1 MKDIKL
7 VQIAN
12 LVFEAESSRSVPNGR
27 KSLLFRD
34 SLFNDI

>member
-12 LVFEAESSRSVPNGR
+12 LVFEAESSSSVPNGKK
-27 KSLLFRD
+27 KSPF
-34 SLFNDI
+34 